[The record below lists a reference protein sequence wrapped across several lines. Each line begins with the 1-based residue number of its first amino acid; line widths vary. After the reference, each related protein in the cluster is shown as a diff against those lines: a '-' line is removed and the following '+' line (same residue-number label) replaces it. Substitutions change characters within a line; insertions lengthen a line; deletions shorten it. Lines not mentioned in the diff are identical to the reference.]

1 MSFNIDVNG
10 GASIRLPVGGKYCDR
25 DIIVNGIGA
34 DLSATTATANDVS
47 NQKVFFAADGTQTTG
62 GLADFSDAPCEGYY
76 ATFDNN
82 NKRCIINPPDDVIIR
97 TGQGIYLP
105 YSLLAMQL
113 GIIDSMGQTTS
124 DKLVEG
130 FTLFGVTGTMP
141 APARTV
147 KLTNA
152 GNSSLAYVIDNNGTH
167 HYTNNDTFTV
177 PNGAKITCYGNAGAN
192 NIVYV
197 NNSAMKMGSPVSYEY
212 TVTSDID
219 ISFTISPGSHA
230 YVYITTK

>member
-1 MSFNIDVNG
+1 MSFNIEIEG
-10 GASIRLPVGGKYCDR
+10 GASLRLPTGGKYCDQ
-25 DIIVNGIGA
+25 DIIITSTGA

-113 GIIDSMGQTTS
+113 GLIESVSQTTS
-124 DKLVEG
+124 NKLAEG
-130 FTLFGVTGTMP
+130 FTLFGVTGTLS
-141 APARTV
+141 APRRTV
-147 KLTNA
+147 KIT
-152 GNSSLAYVIDNNGTH
+152 NNGQTSYAYITYDGVKY
-167 HYTNNDTFTV
+167 YTSNDTFTV
-177 PNGAKITCYGNAGAN
+177 PDGATITCYANAGAQ
-192 NIVYV
+192 NIIYV
-197 NNSAMKMGSPVSYEY
+197 NGSPMKTASPLTYEY

-219 ISFTISPGSHA
+219 VSFTVSLGSHA
-230 YVYITTK
+230 YINITTK